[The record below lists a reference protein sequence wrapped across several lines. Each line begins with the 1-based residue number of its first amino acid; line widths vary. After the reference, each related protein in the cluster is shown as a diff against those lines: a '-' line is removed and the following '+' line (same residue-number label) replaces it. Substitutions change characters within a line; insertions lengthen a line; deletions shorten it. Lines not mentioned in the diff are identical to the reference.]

1 MKTKILLTALLT
13 FLLVTGK
20 AFSNSSTLFID
31 VMEHPS
37 KTYIIEFDDGNVY
50 ETQND
55 IRIDNLRFGK
65 NGIRIYKRS
74 FQGSRRNPRNFQDR
88 LIYEGNLNVPRNSII
103 KSELAQRNLF
113 VHSIRPKRA
122 NHPNGGR
129 AFGMNQRAFEQLRF
143 SVQNES
149 FDRDKLEI
157 LTFVARTG
165 NFNSRQVAE
174 LVSLMSF
181 DSYKLKFA
189 QEAYRNTVDKQNY
202 FLVRD
207 QITFISNQ
215 RKLMIFV
222 STQGPA
228 IPPRGGNGRR
238 R

>member
-103 KSELAQRNLF
+103 KSELAQRNL
-113 VHSIRPKRA
+113 
-122 NHPNGGR
+122 
-129 AFGMNQRAFEQLRF
+129 
-143 SVQNES
+143 
-149 FDRDKLEI
+149 
-157 LTFVARTG
+157 
-165 NFNSRQVAE
+165 
-174 LVSLMSF
+174 
-181 DSYKLKFA
+181 
-189 QEAYRNTVDKQNY
+189 
-202 FLVRD
+202 
-207 QITFISNQ
+207 
-215 RKLMIFV
+215 
-222 STQGPA
+222 
-228 IPPRGGNGRR
+228 
-238 R
+238 